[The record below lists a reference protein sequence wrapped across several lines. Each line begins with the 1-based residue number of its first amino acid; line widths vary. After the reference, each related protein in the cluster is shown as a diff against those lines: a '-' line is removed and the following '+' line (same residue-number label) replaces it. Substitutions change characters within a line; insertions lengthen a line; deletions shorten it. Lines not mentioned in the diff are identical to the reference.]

1 MRYTLLIALLVL
13 LLYPATPASYAVTVG
28 EQTLTLRDAVEQAL
42 ANNLNL
48 QLSREDVVAAEGVAL
63 SNEGKFDINLA
74 ADAGLQSEEQTPLFE
89 IGSTQEDQGSWGIGA
104 NKLFSTGTTVSLD
117 WNSDSYDSDIE
128 GILFNPSYNSGLTLG
143 LKQSL
148 LKGFGTEVQTS
159 ALRASQKQLEA
170 TSFQLDSDAANLA
183 AQVKAAYWR
192 LVFALQ
198 DIEVQRLSL
207 TLAERLLEETEAK
220 IAAGKLAPV
229 EIYQPQSEVARRE
242 ETLIT
247 AERAIGTAEDELKL
261 LINSEDWL
269 MSFAPTDLP
278 TTVPVELDLPI
289 ILENALTNRPD
300 IKAAD
305 LSVQAAEIELINAQ
319 DQIRPDLSLIGTVGL
334 ASTDDSYGDSVS
346 NSLSDPDNLWQVGLS
361 FSVPLANSAAKG
373 FHQQA
378 KAGYNK
384 AKTSAQ
390 LLRQQIRRTVRT
402 TIRDVELALKAIDAT
417 QKTSFATLK
426 RLEAEQAK
434 FDTGRSTTLDVLI
447 AQDAYSQALR
457 QENLT
462 NITYANTLAELDRI
476 QGLVTFSSAMEPK
489 Q

>member
-1 MRYTLLIALLVL
+1 MRYTLLLTLLGI
-13 LLYPATPASYAVTVG
+13 LLYTVPSASYAVTAG
-28 EQTLTLRDAVEQAL
+28 EQKLSLRDAVEQAL
-42 ANNLNL
+42 TNNLNL
-48 QLSREDVVAAEGVAL
+48 QLSREDVLAAEGVAL
-63 SNEGKFDINLA
+63 SNEGKFDVSLA
-74 ADAGLQSEEQTPLFE
+74 ADAGLQSEELTPLTQ
-89 IGSTQEDQGSWGIGA
+89 IGATEEDQGGWGVGA
-104 NKLFSTGTTVSLD
+104 SKLFSAGTTVRLD
-117 WNSDSYDSDIE
+117 WKSSSYDSNIE
-128 GILFNPSYNSGLTLG
+128 GLLFNPSYNSGLTLG

-159 ALRASQKQLEA
+159 SLRASQKLLEA
-170 TSFQLDSDAANLA
+170 TSFKLDSDSANLA
-183 AQVKAAYWR
+183 AEVKAAYWR
-192 LVFALQ
+192 LVFAWQ

-220 IAAGKLAPV
+220 ITAGKLAPV

-261 LINSEDWL
+261 LINSDDWL
-269 MSFAPTDLP
+269 LSFSPTDLP
-278 TTVPVELDLPI
+278 TTVPVELDLPL
-289 ILENALTNRPD
+289 ILKNSLTNRPD

-305 LSVQAAEIELINAQ
+305 LSVQAAKLELLDAK

-378 KAGYNK
+378 TAGYNK
-384 AKTSAQ
+384 SKTSAQ

-402 TIRDVELALKAIDAT
+402 TIRDVELAIKAIDAT
-417 QKTSFATLK
+417 KKTSFATLK

-476 QGLVTFSSAMEPK
+476 QGLVTFSSAMESK
-489 Q
+489 

>member
-1 MRYTLLIALLVL
+1 MRCKIIIGLIASLLCTGAFNSFA
-13 LLYPATPASYAVTVG
+13 ATEDAQKLS
-28 EQTLTLRDAVEQAL
+28 LRDAVEQAL
-42 ANNLNL
+42 INNLSL
-48 QLSREDVVAAEGVAL
+48 KLSQEDVSAAEGVTL
-63 SNEGKFDINLA
+63 SNEGKFDINFA
-74 ADAGLQSEEQTPLFE
+74 ADAGILSQDLTPLTQ
-89 IGSTQEDQGSWGIGA
+89 IGATSEDQGQWNVGA
-104 NKLFSTGTTVSLD
+104 SKLFSTGTVVSLD
-117 WNSDSYDSDIE
+117 WRSTSYDSNIE
-128 GILFNPSYNSGLTLG
+128 GLLFNPSYNSGLTLG
-143 LKQSL
+143 LQQSL

-170 TSFQLDSDAANLA
+170 ASFQVDSQAANLA
-183 AQVKAAYWR
+183 AEVKQAYWR

-198 DIEVQRLSL
+198 DIEVARLSL
-207 TLAERLLEETEAK
+207 TLAEKLLEETEAK
-220 IAAGKLAPV
+220 IMAGKLAPV

-261 LINSEDWL
+261 ILNSEDWFL
-269 MSFAPTDLP
+269 AFDPTDLP
-278 TTVPVELDLPI
+278 TTVPKELDLPT

-305 LSVQAAEIELINAQ
+305 LSVQAAEIEVINSR
-319 DQIRPDLSLIGTVGL
+319 DQLRPDLSLIGSVGL
-334 ASTDDSYGDSVS
+334 AATDDSYGDTVN
-346 NSLSDPDNLWQVGLS
+346 NSLSDPDNLWQVGVA

-373 FHQQA
+373 FYQQA

-384 AKTSAQ
+384 AKTGAQ

-402 TIRDVELALKAIDAT
+402 NVRDVELAIKAIEAT

-447 AQDAYSQALR
+447 AQDAYSQALS

-462 NITYANTLAELDRI
+462 NIAYANILAELDRI
-476 QGLVTFSSAMEPK
+476 QGLVTFSSAME
-489 Q
+489 